1 MDNHGSA
8 REILRRAVLGA
19 SPLEAGELQWALD
32 HVASC
37 EMCSREF
44 EVSGSRAL
52 TGGGKEAVE
61 MTRLLIDPDAVFEE
75 ALVAALLEPEAVVRR
90 RAAERL
96 GESGHLGAEAVAAL
110 TAVARGDKDDRVR
123 AAALAALSEC
133 GAGESVQG
141 EQLGVRLAING
152 VPLALDN
159 LSGMPEVASSTR
171 AKSGV
176 QVERSGP
183 PGAFVES
190 EQPPSERANVTRPKK
205 RRKKL

>member
-1 MDNHGSA
+1 MDDHRA
-8 REILRRAVLGA
+8 VREILQRAVLGA
-19 SPLEAGELQWALD
+19 SPLEADELQWALD
-32 HVASC
+32 HIASC
-37 EMCSREF
+37 ETCSREF

-52 TGGGKEAVE
+52 MGGGKEAVE

-75 ALVAALLEPEAVVRR
+75 ALVAALLEPETVVRR

-123 AAALAALSEC
+123 AAAVAALSQC
-133 GAGESVQG
+133 GAGEPVQG
-141 EQLGVRLAING
+141 DQLGARLAING
-152 VPLALDN
+152 VPLALDIP
-159 LSGMPEVASSTR
+159 SGISAVASSTR

-176 QVERSGP
+176 EVERSGP
-183 PGAFVES
+183 PGTFVES
-190 EQPPSERANVTRPKK
+190 ELPLSERANVTRPEK